1 LETQPVVHTTF
12 VIERNYPV
20 TPERVFA
27 AFAEPAKKRRWFV
40 EGKGSEPIDAQMDF
54 RVGGTERTRF
64 RITADN
70 PVKGAVITKFTI
82 YHDIVPNRRIVLAYT
97 MSMGER
103 CFSASQSTF
112 ELAPVE
118 KGTKLVFTE
127 QAAFFENA
135 DGPKMRE
142 EGWRELLESLG
153 RELARP

>member
-1 LETQPVVHTTF
+1 METQPVVHSTF
-12 VIERNYPV
+12 VIERHYPV
-20 TPERVFA
+20 SPERVFA
-27 AFAEPAKKRRWFV
+27 AFADPAKKRRWFAD
-40 EGKGSEPIDAQMDF
+40 GKGSETIETQMDF
-54 RVGGTERTRF
+54 RVGGVERKRF

-70 PVKGAVITKFTI
+70 PAKGAVITNFTV
-82 YHDIVPNRRIVLAYT
+82 YQDIVPNRRIVWAYT

-112 ELAPVE
+112 ELVTVE

-142 EGWRELLESLG
+142 EGWRVLLESLAQ
-153 RELARP
+153 ELARS